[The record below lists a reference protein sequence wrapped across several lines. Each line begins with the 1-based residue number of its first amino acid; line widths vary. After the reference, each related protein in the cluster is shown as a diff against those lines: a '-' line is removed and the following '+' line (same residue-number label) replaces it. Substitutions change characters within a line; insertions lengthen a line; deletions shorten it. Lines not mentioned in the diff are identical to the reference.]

1 MTISMPNLS
10 GKTDKQKIDALIKVV
25 TSILEQQN
33 APEKENEKLPV
44 GTIIL
49 RKNTNI
55 NAGMNYGEWMLI
67 SDTIKLSYGTL
78 WAYIRTK

>member
-25 TSILEQQN
+25 NSMLEQRN
-33 APEKENEKLPV
+33 VREKQREMLPV
-44 GTIIL
+44 GSVIL
-49 RKNTNI
+49 RKDTI
-55 NAGMNYGEWMLI
+55 LNAGMDYGEWLI
-67 SDTIKLSYGTL
+67 TSDAIKLSYGTL